1 MDMKLVVT
9 VLVIASMPAFAE
21 QGEVSKATVAD
32 VQKVVQIIIADKAKT
47 AQFCEMMKLD
57 EQMGKGDHIKDLELE
72 EQRDAI
78 GPKLGPEYI
87 ALMKVYPDSSDLE
100 GMRAPLRAVAD
111 KCAK

>member
-32 VQKVVQIIIADKAKT
+32 VQKVVQIITADKAKR

-57 EQMGKGDHIKDLELE
+57 EQMGKGDHKTH
-72 EQRDAI
+72 
-78 GPKLGPEYI
+78 
-87 ALMKVYPDSSDLE
+87 SS
-100 GMRAPLRAVAD
+100 
-111 KCAK
+111 KCGRRNI

>member
-1 MDMKLVVT
+1 
-9 VLVIASMPAFAE
+9 MPAFAE

-32 VQKVVQIIIADKAKT
+32 VQKVVRMITADKAKA
-47 AQFCEMMKLD
+47 AQFCEMTKLD
-57 EQMGKGDHIKDLELE
+57 EQMGKGDHNKYLELE

-100 GMRAPLRAVAD
+100 DMRAPLRALAD